1 MHMRRPE
8 LHRWDVSQ
16 EEAVEIQKRLH
27 SQLDLQSEPEKIET
41 VAGIDVSY
49 DKGSD
54 WLFAAIVVLRLP
66 DLQVIDTA
74 STTTL
79 VPFPYVPGLLS
90 FRECPAVLQAWEKL
104 QLKPDCLMCDG
115 QGIAHPRRLG
125 IASHLGLWLDLPS
138 IGCAKSLLVG
148 SYQEPGEKR
157 GSLTPLV
164 HRKEQVGVVLRT
176 KDRVAPVFVSQGHK
190 ISLNKAMEIVLACCT
205 KYRLPEPTRQAHLLV
220 NELRR
225 QAGTTEKI
233 NPQPDLFS

>member
-1 MHMRRPE
+1 MRQPE

-16 EEAVEIQKRLH
+16 EEAVEIQKRLR

-66 DLQVIDTA
+66 DLQVINTA

-190 ISLNKAMEIVLACCT
+190 ISLNKAREIVLACCR

>member
-1 MHMRRPE
+1 MRHPE

-16 EEAVEIQKRLH
+16 EEAVEIQKRLRA
-27 SQLDLQSEPEKIET
+27 QLDLQSEPEKIET

-125 IASHLGLWLDLPS
+125 IASHLGLWLDLSS

-157 GSLTPLV
+157 GSATPLI

-176 KDRVAPVFVSQGHK
+176 KDRVAPVFISQGHK
-190 ISLNKAMEIVLACCT
+190 ISLNQAIETVLACCT

-225 QAGTTEKI
+225 KAGTTEKI

>member
-1 MHMRRPE
+1 MIRE
-8 LHRWDVSQ
+8 TSLHPWNVSL
-16 EEAVEIQKRLH
+16 EEAIEIQNRLR

-66 DLQVIDTA
+66 GLQLIDSAAATA
-74 STTTL
+74 T
-79 VPFPYVPGLLS
+79 VPFPYVPGFLS

-104 QLKPDCLMCDG
+104 HVQPDCLMCDG

-125 IASHLGLWLDLPS
+125 IASHLGLWLNLPS

-148 SYQEPGEKR
+148 TYREPGEKR
-157 GSLTPLV
+157 GSVMPLI

-190 ISLNKAMEIVLACCT
+190 ISLNKAVDIVLACCT
-205 KYRLPEPTRQAHLLV
+205 KYRLPE
-220 NELRR
+220 
-225 QAGTTEKI
+225 
-233 NPQPDLFS
+233 